1 MSQRRKKTI
10 LKSEISNFLSQTR
23 SNIIFILFERQM
35 IVSQHI
41 SLKPG
46 CSTRKWRFKRHWPL
60 EGYAQSLAPRELT
73 YKSGLLVICLTFL
86 NAWKQMLSVGKHFS
100 EKKVHAYFT
109 CSKFSEIGKSSE
121 LMNS

>member
-1 MSQRRKKTI
+1 MKVRFIAKNQNGKKVN
-10 LKSEISNFLSQTR
+10 L
-23 SNIIFILFERQM
+23 IF
-35 IVSQHI
+35 
-41 SLKPG
+41 
-46 CSTRKWRFKRHWPL
+46 
-60 EGYAQSLAPRELT
+60 
-73 YKSGLLVICLTFL
+73 GLLVIRLTFL